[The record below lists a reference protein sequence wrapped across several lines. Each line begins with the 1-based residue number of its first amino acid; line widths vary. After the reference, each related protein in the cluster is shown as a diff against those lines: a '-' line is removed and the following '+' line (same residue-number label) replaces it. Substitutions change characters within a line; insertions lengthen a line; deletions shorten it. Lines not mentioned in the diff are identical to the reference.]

1 MPTSTSH
8 LDDNERLARRL
19 AGARLGWYVHAGV
32 YVVMTAVMGML
43 SALSAKSWALI
54 PAFAWGVGV
63 AVHGLVVFLLT
74 DGRGL
79 YERLVQQERE
89 RLALHRDPW

>member
-1 MPTSTSH
+1 MNRTYS
-8 LDDNERLARRL
+8 DREIERMARRA

-32 YVVMTAVMGML
+32 YVAVTLVLGLL
-43 SALSAKSWALI
+43 SALGGRSWAVY
-54 PAFAWGVGV
+54 PALGWGAGV
-63 AVHGLVVFLLT
+63 AIHGMVVFLLT

-89 RLALHRDPW
+89 RLSLQRDPW